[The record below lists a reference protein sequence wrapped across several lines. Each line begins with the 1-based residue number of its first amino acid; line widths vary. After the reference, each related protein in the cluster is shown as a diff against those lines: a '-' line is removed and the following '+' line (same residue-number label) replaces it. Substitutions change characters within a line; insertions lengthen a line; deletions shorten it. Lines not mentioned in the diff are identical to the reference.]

1 MLLSVTGN
9 MISRTW
15 MTLIIPKLSG
25 VSLFSTCMM
34 LIISPFVYLPSRRL
48 SVTVLALFFGMR
60 ISLMII
66 KRWCMIIILRVLIIS
81 VILLL
86 LLMHSVSDVSI
97 IMTIISILDIRWYIL
112 SWHALLII
120 IVIYWRK
127 LRDYITFMSLLR

>member
-1 MLLSVTGN
+1 MLLSVTAD

-15 MTLIIPKLSG
+15 MTLMIPKLPG
-25 VSLFSTCMM
+25 VSLFSTGMM
-34 LIISPFVYLPSRRL
+34 LIFLPFVSLPSRRL

-60 ISLMII
+60 ISLMILM
-66 KRWCMIIILRVLIIS
+66 KWCMIIILRELIIS

-86 LLMHSVSDVSI
+86 LLMHSVSDVS
-97 IMTIISILDIRWYIL
+97 IISILDIRWYIL